1 MRIFYRFHGWLI
13 FSGELDR
20 DVVSAIIRLQIF
32 MQSVPI
38 ITNVVRLNPDHG
50 EVYLIQ
56 HCVIKFVSDLRQVG
70 DFLLVLRFPSAIKIT
85 ATMLMEKVCPK
96 PPFK

>member
-1 MRIFYRFHGWLI
+1 MPLKKH
-13 FSGELDR
+13 GELDR
-20 DVVSAIIRLQIF
+20 DVVSATIRLQLL

-38 ITNVVRLNPDHG
+38 ITNVMSLNPDHG

-56 HCVIKFVSDLRQVG
+56 HCVIKFVSDLGQVG
-70 DFLLVLRFPSAIKIT
+70 GFLLVLRFPSAIIMT